1 MCSVNECFHLNVL
14 WQKGQSNSPVCP
26 WACCFKCW
34 RVVKAFW
41 QTSHLWSRV
50 TACTRG
56 RGYTFISHKSLH
68 SSIPFYQN
76 SFMITLRIT
85 VSLNVL
91 VDWQKCKIGHNYND
105 RHNTTFMAT
114 YHDLPTRLCCLKLF
128 LDVKTLTQTS
138 HVRLLSSTFFSLSY
152 CNFPGV
158 VPTIL
163 CVNLCV
169 YKVRLVV

>member
-91 VDWQKCKIGHNYND
+91 VDSQKCKIGHNYNAQ
-105 RHNTTFMAT
+105 HNI
-114 YHDLPTRLCCLKLF
+114 HGDLPRLTNSFMLSE
-128 LDVKTLTQTS
+128 TLSRREDFNTNITC
-138 HVRLLSSTFFSLSY
+138 SSTFFYFFFSFVLQLSRSRS
-152 CNFPGV
+152 N
-158 VPTIL
+158 
-163 CVNLCV
+163 NS
-169 YKVRLVV
+169 VRKSMRV